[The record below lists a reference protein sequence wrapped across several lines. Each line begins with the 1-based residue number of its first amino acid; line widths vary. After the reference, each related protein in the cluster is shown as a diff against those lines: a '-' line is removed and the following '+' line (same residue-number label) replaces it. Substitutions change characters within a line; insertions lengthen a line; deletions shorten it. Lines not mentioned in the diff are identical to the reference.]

1 MPMNRKKYGID
12 ESVVPHHPVKGE
24 PTPEEMER
32 RRPKGPKLTLDM
44 FERESDAGNVSD
56 LNELDMKIVNN
67 KLTITRLS
75 DEEIAQLKKLQKHK
89 KLRVRNHGESLEI
102 KS

>member
-1 MPMNRKKYGID
+1 
-12 ESVVPHHPVKGE
+12 
-24 PTPEEMER
+24 
-32 RRPKGPKLTLDM
+32 M

-89 KLRVRNHGESLEI
+89 KLRVRNHGETLEI